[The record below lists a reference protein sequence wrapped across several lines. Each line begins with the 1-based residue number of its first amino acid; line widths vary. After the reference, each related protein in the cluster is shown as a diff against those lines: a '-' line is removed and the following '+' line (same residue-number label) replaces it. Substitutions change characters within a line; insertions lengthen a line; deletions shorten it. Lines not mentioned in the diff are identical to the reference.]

1 MSDGADRRKDRWTT
15 GLVVVSIMAC
25 GVIVAGLLDTGSGPA
40 TVDLTA
46 DGPAEAP
53 SYVTP
58 TVEYPVD
65 IPGCATV
72 EPPSEG
78 EAFAMWVGGEQ
89 SYDNP
94 RYPWFSALK
103 ASAMTAAV
111 LDALPEAVEIPLVSP
126 TESLLFEPIPEY
138 EQPPDVEDD
147 FGGVTSARGPLL
159 RDSSPGSLWLSVS
172 KADRPIPPCVAG
184 ELDRRT
190 TLPDGTVL
198 DADDTWS
205 EYDGHRTLSRSV
217 AGYFP
222 DGTWIHAD
230 ATDENFAEADPGS
243 KYSGTIPLSLDELT
257 AIVLRPELLASTPVP
272 PGTSP
277 PPTAC
282 GSGGGSEDEGPA
294 LTRADLDRLNA
305 VLDDAW
311 RDQRIALSRPL
322 GSLQLAE
329 HSDNAVCESVDV
341 TTPGSEGTLR
351 VSIAGGYTVPPEPDK
366 YDPSYDPQAAKA
378 TRLPDGSVLE
388 RRDGYTSAATVPGEP
403 AVDEAGRHVTLTR
416 PSGTRVSVSSTSTL
430 PATPLPYELL
440 ESLATTPGL
449 EL

>member
-1 MSDGADRRKDRWTT
+1 MGDGVDRRKDHWTT

-25 GVIVAGLLDTGSGPA
+25 GVIVAGLLDSGSGTA
-40 TVDLTA
+40 TVEDA
-46 DGPAEAP
+46 PGFP

-65 IPGCATV
+65 IPGCDTV
-72 EPPSEG
+72 EPPSASET
-78 EAFAMWVGGEQ
+78 FALSISGEQ
-89 SYDNP
+89 SYDNT

-126 TESLLFEPIPEY
+126 TESLLFEPIPVY
-138 EQPPDVEDD
+138 DQPEIPDFEDD

-159 RDSSPGSLWLSVS
+159 RDSAPGSLWLSVS
-172 KADRPIPPCVAG
+172 NANRPIPPCVAG

-198 DADDTWS
+198 DADDTWT

-230 ATDENFAEADPGS
+230 ATDENFAESDPGT
-243 KYSGTIPLSLDELT
+243 KYSGQIPLSAEELT
-257 AIVLRPELLASTPVP
+257 AIVLRPGLRVSTPVP
-272 PGTSP
+272 AGTPP
-277 PPTAC
+277 PPTLC
-282 GSGGGSEDEGPA
+282 GSGIGSENDGPP
-294 LTRADLDRLNA
+294 LTREDLDRLNS
-305 VLDDAW
+305 VLDAAW
-311 RDQRIALSRPL
+311 VEQSVALSKPL

-329 HSDNAVCESVDV
+329 YSDNSVCESIDV
-341 TTPGSEGTLR
+341 VTPGSEGTLSL
-351 VSIAGGYTVPPEPDK
+351 SIEGGYTIPAEPDK
-366 YDPSYDPQAAKA
+366 YDPSYDPHAAKA

-388 RRDGYTSAATVPGEP
+388 RRDGYTSTASEPGTP
-403 AVDEAGRHVTLTR
+403 SVTEAGHYVTLTR
-416 PSGTRVSVSSTSTL
+416 PSGTQVSVSSTTTA
-430 PATPLPYELL
+430 PVTPLPYELL

>member
-1 MSDGADRRKDRWTT
+1 MSDGVDRRKDRWTT

-25 GVIVAGLLDTGSGPA
+25 GVIVAGQLDSGPG
-40 TVDLTA
+40 TA
-46 DGPAEAP
+46 ILADAPGFP

-58 TVEYPVD
+58 PVEYPVD

-72 EPPSEG
+72 EPPSKG
-78 EAFAMWVGGEQ
+78 VTFSAFVGGEQ

-111 LDALPEAVEIPLVSP
+111 HDALPEAVAIPFVSP
-126 TESLLFEPIPEY
+126 TESLLFEPIPVY
-138 EQPPDVEDD
+138 DQPEASDD
-147 FGGVTSARGPLL
+147 FGGVTSAQGPLL
-159 RDSSPGSLWLSVS
+159 RDSVPGSLWMSVS

-198 DADDTWS
+198 DADDTWT
-205 EYDGHRTLSRSV
+205 EYDGRRTLSRSV

-222 DGTWIHAD
+222 DGTWIHAN
-230 ATDENFAEADPGS
+230 ATDENFAESDPGA
-243 KYSGTIPLSLDELT
+243 KYSGQIPLTIDELT
-257 AIVLRPELLASTPVP
+257 AVVLRPELRVSTQVP
-272 PGTSP
+272 AGTPP
-277 PPTAC
+277 PPTSC
-282 GSGGGSEDEGPA
+282 GSGGGSDDDGPA
-294 LTRADLDRLNA
+294 LTREDLDRLNA
-305 VLDDAW
+305 VLDAAW
-311 RDQRIALSRPL
+311 RDRGIALSQPL

-329 HSDNAVCESVDV
+329 YSDNAVCENVDV

-351 VSIAGGYTVPPEPDK
+351 LSIEGGYTVPDVPDK
-366 YDPSYDPQAAKA
+366 YDPSYDPMVAEA

-388 RRDGYTSAATVPGEP
+388 RRDGYTSAAVEPGNP
-403 AVDEAGRHVTLTR
+403 DAAEAGRYVTLTR
-416 PSGTRVSVSSTSTL
+416 PSGTRVSISSTSTH

>member
-1 MSDGADRRKDRWTT
+1 MSDGVDRRKDRWTT

-25 GVIVAGLLDTGSGPA
+25 GVIVAGLFDSGSGPA
-40 TVDLTA
+40 TVEDA
-46 DGPAEAP
+46 AAVP

-72 EPPSEG
+72 EPPSEREFFG
-78 EAFAMWVGGEQ
+78 VSIFGEQ

-103 ASAMTAAV
+103 ASSMTAAV
-111 LDALPEAVEIPLVSP
+111 LDALPEDVEIPFVSP
-126 TESLLFEPIPEY
+126 TESLLFEPIPVY
-138 EQPPDVEDD
+138 DQPDVPDFEDD
-147 FGGVTSARGPLL
+147 FGGVTSARGPLV
-159 RDSSPGSLWLSVS
+159 RDAVPGSLWMSVS
-172 KADRPIPPCVAG
+172 KADRPVPPCVAG

-198 DADDTWS
+198 DADDTWT
-205 EYDGHRTLSRSV
+205 EYDGRRTLSRSV

-222 DGTWIHAD
+222 DGTWIHAN
-230 ATDENFAEADPGS
+230 ATDENFTEADPGG
-243 KYSGTIPLSLDELT
+243 KYSGAVPLTLDDLT
-257 AIVLRPELLASTPVP
+257 TIVLRPELRVSTPVP
-272 PGTSP
+272 PGTPP

-282 GSGGGSEDEGPA
+282 GSGIGSEDEGSA
-294 LTRADLDRLNA
+294 LTRDDLDRLNS
-305 VLDDAW
+305 VLDAAW
-311 RDQRIALSRPL
+311 RDRGIALSKPL

-329 HSDNAVCESVDV
+329 YSDNSVCESVDV
-341 TTPGSEGTLR
+341 TTAGSEGTLR
-351 VSIAGGYTVPPEPDK
+351 ISIEGGHSIPAEPDK

-388 RRDGYTSAATVPGEP
+388 RRDAYTTAASESGTP
-403 AVDEAGRHVTLTR
+403 AVNEAGRYVTLTR
-416 PSGTRVSVSSTSTL
+416 PSGTQVSVSSTTVS

>member
-1 MSDGADRRKDRWTT
+1 MGDGADSRKDRWTT

-25 GVIVAGLLDTGSGPA
+25 GVIVAGLLDTGSGTA
-40 TVDLTA
+40 TVEDATGL
-46 DGPAEAP
+46 P
-53 SYVTP
+53 SYVTSP
-58 TVEYPVD
+58 VEYPVD

-72 EPPSEG
+72 EPPTEG
-78 EAFAMWVGGEQ
+78 ESFAMFVSGEQ

-94 RYPWFSALK
+94 RYPWFSAPK
-103 ASAMTAAV
+103 ASSMTAAV
-111 LDALPEAVEIPLVSP
+111 LDALPEAVEIPFVSP

-138 EQPPDVEDD
+138 DQPETPDFEDD

-159 RDSSPGSLWLSVS
+159 RDSAPGSLWISVS

-205 EYDGHRTLSRSV
+205 EYDGHRTLSRSI

-230 ATDENFAEADPGS
+230 ATDENFAEADQGS
-243 KYSGTIPLSLDELT
+243 KYSGTIPLTLDELT
-257 AIVLRPELLASTPVP
+257 AIVLRPELRVSTAVP
-272 PGTSP
+272 PGTPP

-294 LTRADLDRLNA
+294 LTRADLDRLNS

-311 RDQRIALSRPL
+311 RDQGIAVSTPL

-329 HSDNAVCESVDV
+329 YSDKAVCESVDV

-351 VSIAGGYTVPPEPDK
+351 ISIEGGYIVPPEPDK

-388 RRDGYTSAATVPGEP
+388 RRDGYTSAASEPRTP
-403 AVDEAGRHVTLTR
+403 AVAEAGRYVTLTR